1 LTVFLR
7 HLGDI
12 VGGWATIIGFLR
24 VSRTTAS
31 SQIVRARLLI
41 ASGITLLTVFFACVF
56 YLRQTSVAGSPHT
69 YLYLEVGGVLLSFC
83 YAANALV
90 RFRGTHDR
98 TALILAFGFVL
109 SGIIETAGYFGLTD
123 ALASGPVALSGIPAG
138 WMVSRTL
145 LAVLLLA
152 AIAVDRYM
160 PTARQPSK
168 ETAAALLVVALAA
181 YLTSA
186 AFLAAPAAP
195 VAHAANLLS
204 RPWDLL
210 PAVLFLVAAVC
221 FRQRLRNNK
230 EKKSEASLFDY
241 SLFIVASL
249 NVVCHVAA
257 AFSRQL
263 FDGPFFLAE
272 LSKTSSYIVML
283 SGALLDQARLFEQ
296 VRSMAV
302 SDSLTGLANYRR
314 LIGVMEAELDRS
326 RRTQRPFSIVLLDMD
341 GLKVINDQYG
351 HLTGSRALV
360 RIGKILR
367 NHSRAIDTAAR
378 YGGDEFALVLPE
390 AGKDIAS
397 RVVSRIRER
406 LSTEP
411 EHPALSVS
419 AGVAAFPED
428 GDTPEK
434 LLGSADRALYAMK
447 NRRGSSSVQNLT
459 RIAACL

>member
-1 LTVFLR
+1 
-7 HLGDI
+7 LGDF
-12 VGGWATIIGFLR
+12 VGFWGTVIGFLGTGR
-24 VSRTTAS
+24 DSVAARSLHKRFLVVSGALS
-31 SQIVRARLLI
+31 LALFLAV
-41 ASGITLLTVFFACVF
+41 VF
-56 YLRQTSVAGSPHT
+56 YLRQISAASSPQS
-69 YLYLEVGGVLLSFC
+69 YLYLEVGGTLLSFC
-83 YAANALV
+83 YAANAVV

-98 TALILAFGFVL
+98 TSLILAFGFVL
-109 SGIIETAGYFGLTD
+109 SGIIETVGCVGLND
-123 ALASGPVALSGIPAG
+123 SLNSGAFALSRIPMG

-152 AIAVDRYM
+152 AIAVERYM

-168 ETAAALLVVALAA
+168 ETAAGLLVVALAA
-181 YLTSA
+181 YMTSA

-195 VAHAANLLS
+195 IAHAANLVS

-210 PAVLFLVAAVC
+210 LAALFLTAAIC
-221 FRQRLRNNK
+221 FRQRLKNDTN
-230 EKKSEASLFDY
+230 KKSPASLFDH

-249 NVVCHVAA
+249 NVICHVSA

-272 LSKTSSYIVML
+272 LTKTFSYVVIL

-302 SDSLTGLANYRR
+302 TDPLTGLSNYRR
-314 LIGVMEAELDRS
+314 LISVLEAELDRS
-326 RRTQRPFSIVLLDMD
+326 RRTQRPFSVVLLDMD
-341 GLKVINDQYG
+341 GLKIINDQYG

-360 RIGKILR
+360 RISKILR

-390 AGKDIAS
+390 AGKDVAS

-406 LSTEP
+406 LSAEA
-411 EHPALSVS
+411 EHPPLSVS
-419 AGVAAFPED
+419 AGVSAFPED
-428 GDTPEK
+428 GDTPER
-434 LLGSADRALYAMK
+434 LLGAADRALYAMK
-447 NRRGSSSVQNLT
+447 HHGRSSVQNLT

>member
-1 LTVFLR
+1 
-7 HLGDI
+7 
-12 VGGWATIIGFLR
+12 VGSWGKINGFLGWDR
-24 VSRTTAS
+24 AVAS
-31 SQIVRARLLI
+31 SQDTRPRILV
-41 ASGITLLTVFFACVF
+41 ASSLAVLALFFVGIFC
-56 YLRQTSVAGSPHT
+56 LRQAGIAGSPQT
-69 YLYLEVGGVLLSFC
+69 YLYLEVGGTLLSFC

-109 SGIIETAGYFGLTD
+109 SGIIETVGYFGLND
-123 ALASGPVALSGIPAG
+123 SLSSGAVALSRIPMG

-152 AIAVDRYM
+152 ALAVERYM

-168 ETAAALLVVALAA
+168 ETAAALLVVAVAA
-181 YLTSA
+181 YITSA

-195 VAHAANLLS
+195 FAHPADILS

-210 PAVLFLVAAVC
+210 PAALFLIAAAS
-221 FRQRLRNNK
+221 FRRRLNNDGD
-230 EKKSEASLFDY
+230 KKNSSSLFDY
-241 SLFIVASL
+241 SLFTVAVL
-249 NVVCHVAA
+249 NVICHISAS
-257 AFSRQL
+257 FSQKL

-272 LSKTSSYIVML
+272 LSKTFSYVVML
-283 SGALLDQARLFEQ
+283 FGALLDQARLFEQ

-314 LIGVMEAELDRS
+314 LISVLEAELDRS
-326 RRTQRPFSIVLLDMD
+326 RRTQRPFSVVLLDMD
-341 GLKVINDQYG
+341 GLKIINDQYG

-360 RIGKILR
+360 RISKILR

-390 AGKDIAS
+390 AAKDIAS

-406 LSTEP
+406 LAAEP

-434 LLGSADRALYAMK
+434 LLGAADRALYAMK
-447 NRRGSSSVQNLT
+447 HRGGSSIQNLT

>member
-1 LTVFLR
+1 MGVW
-7 HLGDI
+7 G
-12 VGGWATIIGFLR
+12 TILGFLSDDR
-24 VSRTTAS
+24 DSVATRSLHK
-31 SQIVRARLLI
+31 RALV
-41 ASGITLLTVFFACVF
+41 ASGALSLTLFLAVVF
-56 YLRQTSVAGSPHT
+56 YLRQISVAGSPQG
-69 YLYLEVGGVLLSFC
+69 YLYLEVGGTLLSFC

-98 TALILAFGFVL
+98 TALILSFGFVL
-109 SGIIETAGYFGLTD
+109 SGIIETVGCFGLNDWLTSG
-123 ALASGPVALSGIPAG
+123 ALAVSRVPMG

-152 AIAVDRYM
+152 AIAVERYM

-181 YLTSA
+181 YMTSA

-195 VAHAANLLS
+195 ISHAANFLS

-210 PAVLFLVAAVC
+210 PAALFLIAAIC
-221 FRQRLRNNK
+221 FRERLKNDRA
-230 EKKSEASLFDY
+230 KKSTATLFDH
-241 SLFIVASL
+241 SLLIVASL
-249 NVVCHVAA
+249 NVVCHASA

-272 LSKTSSYIVML
+272 VSKTISYVVML

-302 SDSLTGLANYRR
+302 TDPLTGLSNYRR
-314 LIGVMEAELDRS
+314 LISVLEAELDRS
-326 RRTQRPFSIVLLDMD
+326 RRTQRPFSVVLLDMD
-341 GLKVINDQYG
+341 GLKIINDQYG

-360 RIGKILR
+360 RISKILR

-406 LSTEP
+406 LSSEP
-411 EHPALSVS
+411 EHPKLSVS

-428 GDTPEK
+428 GDSPEK
-434 LLGSADRALYAMK
+434 LLGAADRALYAMK
-447 NRRGSSSVQNLT
+447 HHGKKSVQNFT

>member
-1 LTVFLR
+1 
-7 HLGDI
+7 LGDI
-12 VGGWATIIGFLR
+12 VGGWATIVGFLR

-69 YLYLEVGGVLLSFC
+69 YLYLEVGGILLSFC

-195 VAHAANLLS
+195 VAHAANFVS

-210 PAVLFLVAAVC
+210 PAALFLVAAIC
-221 FRQRLRNNK
+221 FRQRLRNDK

-249 NVVCHVAA
+249 NVICHVAA

-411 EHPALSVS
+411 EHPSLSVS